1 MRPSLSRPAPVK
13 AVLVMLATALLSA
26 IAAPAA
32 RAQSPF
38 AAAVY
43 VNDSAI
49 TNYEVTQKMRLLEF
63 LGATGSDPRQQAIDR
78 LIEERLQEQ
87 EATRLGG
94 RLEPG
99 DLTDA
104 MTEFAGRANLT
115 LDAFVARLQQAG
127 IDRDTF
133 VSFIRAGALW
143 RGLVQARFGSQI
155 RITDAQIDQALSVE
169 GVQPVTEVLISEI
182 FLPTDAQFAE
192 TVQRI
197 VPQIQRIR
205 SETEFA
211 NAARQVSIAP
221 SATTGGRVDRWINVA
236 AIPDPVGSQMAT
248 APIGAVVG
256 PVDMPGALAFFL
268 LRARRDSRAVAGSA
282 IEIDYRRVALPGGR
296 SDETLAHVARI
307 RDAVDRCADFA
318 PVVLR
323 EFPDLAQDAIA
334 TLARP
339 ATELSAAER
348 TEIERLNPGEMSA
361 NTVTD
366 GRLVLLMLCARRVTG
381 DGVPTRD
388 QARLALLNRA
398 LEGQATVYLQQLR
411 ADADIRYP

>member
-1 MRPSLSRPAPVK
+1 
-13 AVLVMLATALLSA
+13 MLATALLSA

-143 RGLVQARFGSQI
+143 RGLVQVRFGKQI

-307 RDAVDRCADFA
+307 RDAVDSCADFA

>member
-307 RDAVDRCADFA
+307 RDAVDSCADFA

-411 ADADIRYP
+411 ADADIRYL

>member
-1 MRPSLSRPAPVK
+1 MK

-307 RDAVDRCADFA
+307 RDAVDSCADFA

>member
-1 MRPSLSRPAPVK
+1 MRHSLSRPACVQ
-13 AVLVMLATALLSA
+13 AVLALLTAALVTVAA
-26 IAAPAA
+26 IPAA

-43 VNDSAI
+43 VNDAAI
-49 TNYEVTQKMRLLEF
+49 TNYEVTQKMRFLEF
-63 LGATGSDPRQQAIDR
+63 LGLSGSDLRQQAIDR
-78 LIEERLQEQ
+78 LIEERLQVQ

-94 RLEPG
+94 RLSPG
-99 DLTDA
+99 DLNDA
-104 MTEFAGRANLT
+104 MTEFAGRGNIT
-115 LDAFVARLQQAG
+115 LDEFMGRLQQAG
-127 IDRDTF
+127 IDRETF
-133 VSFIRAGALW
+133 VNFIRAGALW
-143 RGLVQARFGSQI
+143 RALVQTRFGAQI
-155 RITDAQIDQALSVE
+155 RITDAQIDQALSVD

-307 RDAVDRCADFA
+307 RDAVDSCADFA

>member
-1 MRPSLSRPAPVK
+1 
-13 AVLVMLATALLSA
+13 
-26 IAAPAA
+26 
-32 RAQSPF
+32 
-38 AAAVY
+38 
-43 VNDSAI
+43 
-49 TNYEVTQKMRLLEF
+49 
-63 LGATGSDPRQQAIDR
+63 
-78 LIEERLQEQ
+78 
-87 EATRLGG
+87 
-94 RLEPG
+94 
-99 DLTDA
+99 
-104 MTEFAGRANLT
+104 
-115 LDAFVARLQQAG
+115 
-127 IDRDTF
+127 
-133 VSFIRAGALW
+133 
-143 RGLVQARFGSQI
+143 
-155 RITDAQIDQALSVE
+155 
-169 GVQPVTEVLISEI
+169 
-182 FLPTDAQFAE
+182 
-192 TVQRI
+192 
-197 VPQIQRIR
+197 
-205 SETEFA
+205 
-211 NAARQVSIAP
+211 
-221 SATTGGRVDRWINVA
+221 
-236 AIPDPVGSQMAT
+236 MAT

-307 RDAVDRCADFA
+307 RDAVDSCADFA